1 MAAEPILRR
10 SAAPPPAPIILHVES
25 LDLEGQGVT
34 HHDGKVVFVRGGLP
48 GETVQAQVVRRKP
61 RFEVAE
67 VTAVLRQSSSRVQP
81 RCPHFGVC
89 GGCATQHI
97 DARAQVAFK
106 QRALEDTLWHLGRVR
121 PETMLAPI
129 EGPAWGYRFRARLTV
144 RHVAK
149 KGGVLVGFHERG
161 SSFVADMTECHTMPV
176 FISDLLVPLRE
187 LTGQLSIRERM
198 PQVEVA
204 VGDRDAA
211 AAASAPAGGRGGKQK
226 HVVALVFRVLEP
238 PTTEDLQALR
248 GFAAGHGVEVWLQPK
263 GPETAWLLSDDRGN
277 TEGPQSALAY
287 ELPEFGL
294 RIPFLPTEFTQ
305 VNFAINQQLLARA
318 VRLLDPAPQEQVAD
332 LFCGLGNFS
341 LPLATRARRVVGI
354 EGAPGLVARARE
366 NARLNQ
372 AALLGQAGDPGG
384 VEFRVANLF
393 EFDAPAWQSLGRI
406 DKLLIDPPRDG
417 ALAVAQVLAGAAER
431 PRCIVYVSCNP
442 ATLARDL
449 GLMVNAGGWK
459 LSYAGVVNMFPHTS
473 HVESIAVL
481 E

>member
-1 MAAEPILRR
+1 MAAESILRR
-10 SAAPPPAPIILHVES
+10 SAAPPPAPITLYVES

-34 HHDGKVVFVRGGLP
+34 HHEGKVVFVRGGLP
-48 GETVQAQVVRRKP
+48 GETVLAQVVRRKP

-67 VTAVLRQSSSRVQP
+67 VTGVLRQSSSRVQP

-97 DARAQVAFK
+97 GARAQVAFK
-106 QRALEDTLWHLGRVR
+106 QRALEYTLWHLGRVR
-121 PETMLAPI
+121 PETMLPPI

-176 FISDLLVPLRE
+176 FISDLLVPLRK

-211 AAASAPAGGRGGKQK
+211 AAASAPAGGRGGKDR

-238 PTTEDLQALR
+238 ATAEDLQALR
-248 GFAAGHGVEVWLQPK
+248 GFAVDHGVEVWLQPK

-277 TEGPQSALAY
+277 TERPQSMLAY

-318 VRLLDPAPQEQVAD
+318 VRLLDPTPEEQVAD

-354 EGAPGLVARARE
+354 EGAHGLVARAQE

-372 AALLGQAGDPGG
+372 AVLLGKAGDSGG
-384 VEFRVANLF
+384 LEFRVANLF
-393 EFDAPAWQSLGRI
+393 EFDASAWQSLGRI

-417 ALAVAQVLAGAAER
+417 ALAVAQVLTETAER
-431 PRCIVYVSCNP
+431 PRRVVYVSCNP